1 MKTKQ
6 SEVSEQANARLG
18 GRYAATKTKQ
28 SEVSEKAN
36 VRLGGRYAAT
46 KILIALFLS
55 TLMSSAYAGEKEIR
69 QLIQS
74 SYPNMGK
81 IDHIAKTPYLGLYEV
96 AIDGQMYYVDE
107 NAQYLIDGRI
117 IEVSTKGDV
126 TEERKRKLFAIDFGK
141 LPLELAVKKVKG
153 NGKRKLAQFTDPN
166 CSFCKRLEK
175 EFTKVTDVTIY
186 SFLYPIF
193 PGSDEIVRHVLCS
206 TNPVKAWDDWMLNG
220 IAPGKATCDT
230 PQTDQ
235 VKALAQKLRVSGTP
249 KIIFASGQK
258 APGYLP
264 AEELEK
270 NLNHPKPD
278 KPEPDAGR

>member
-1 MKTKQ
+1 
-6 SEVSEQANARLG
+6 
-18 GRYAATKTKQ
+18 
-28 SEVSEKAN
+28 
-36 VRLGGRYAAT
+36 
-46 KILIALFLS
+46 
-55 TLMSSAYAGEKEIR
+55 MSSAYAGEKEIR

-117 IEVSTKGDV
+117 IELSTKRDV

-175 EFTKVTDVTIY
+175 EFIKVNDVTIY

-193 PGSDEIVRHVLCS
+193 PGSDEIVRNVLCS
-206 TNPVKAWDDWMLNG
+206 KNPVKAWDDWMLNG
-220 IAPGKATCDT
+220 IAPEKASCATK
-230 PQTDQ
+230 TDQ
-235 VKALAQKLRVSGTP
+235 VKALGQKLRVNGTP
-249 KIIFASGQK
+249 NVIFANGVQS
-258 APGYLP
+258 PGYLS
-264 AEELEK
+264 AADMEK
-270 NLNHPKPD
+270 NLNDHDVK
-278 KPEPDAGR
+278 